1 LVKVSVIEDDKHFR
15 EGLIQLVNNSSKFQ
29 VLHSYASAEE
39 AIPHL
44 TNNPPDIAIV
54 DIKLPG
60 KSGIDLIEIIKTS
73 SPDVMCMVCSYY
85 DDNEYIFNALK
96 NGAVGYILK
105 DAKPDEIM
113 ESLEELSL
121 GGAPMSRYIAKKV
134 VSVFQQK
141 PPHKLTELSDR
152 ENEILNLVSTGL
164 HIKEAADKLYISQLT
179 VKCHLRNIYSKLHV
193 TNKVEAINKLN
204 SGNNLFNR

>member
-1 LVKVSVIEDDKHFR
+1 MVKVSIVEDDKHFR
-15 EGLIQLVNNSSKFQ
+15 EGLVQLINGSSRFR

-39 AIPHL
+39 ALKHIADY
-44 TNNPPDIAIV
+44 PPEIAMV

-60 KSGIDLIEIIKTS
+60 KTGIDFIS
-73 SPDVMCMVCSYY
+73 SLKAILPDTLCMVCSYY
-85 DDNEYIFNALK
+85 DDNEYVFNALK

-105 DAKPDEIM
+105 DAKPEEIL
-113 ESLEELSL
+113 ESLEEIYR

-141 PPHKLTELSDR
+141 TQHRLAELSDR
-152 ENEILNLVSTGL
+152 ENEILNHVSTGL
-164 HIKEAADKLYISQLT
+164 QLKEIADKLYISQLT

-193 TNKVEAINKLN
+193 TNKVAAINKLN
-204 SGNNLFNR
+204 SSNNPF

>member
-1 LVKVSVIEDDKHFR
+1 MVKVSIVEDDKHFR
-15 EGLIQLVNNSSKFQ
+15 EGLVQLINGSPQFR

-39 AIPHL
+39 AL
-44 TNNPPDIAIV
+44 THIANSPPDIVMI

-60 KSGIDLIEIIKTS
+60 KSGIDLISNLKAIL
-73 SPDVMCMVCSYY
+73 PDTLCMICSYY
-85 DDNEYIFNALK
+85 DDNEYVFNALK

-105 DAKPDEIM
+105 DAKPEEIL
-113 ESLEELSL
+113 ESLEELHK

-141 PPHKLTELSDR
+141 AQHKLAELSDR
-152 ENEILNLVSTGL
+152 ENEILNLVATGMQL
-164 HIKEAADKLYISQLT
+164 KEAADKLYISQLT

-193 TNKVEAINKLN
+193 TNKVAAINKLN
-204 SGNNLFNR
+204 SSNNPFER